1 MIHLLLAE
9 DESTMVQLIA
19 APLVATAMAFNKRR
33 MNISRTDMGAPI
45 LPSVELGAPFV
56 IPIQSR

>member
-9 DESTMVQLIA
+9 DESKMVQLIA
-19 APLVATAMAFNKRR
+19 ASLEATAIAFNKMR

-56 IPIQSR
+56 IPI